1 VLVVDQATISGIAP
15 RRKARRR
22 PRYDGRFASGP
33 TMLLRRLL
41 PSPPLRISSV
51 LAKLFA
57 AVSALSAGVAA
68 GVVWL
73 MVSLFMR
80 HGSSALTLPA
90 GIALGWTLRWGM
102 RIPGRWR
109 GALAGLATLV
119 AALWVNVAF
128 VALQVAGN
136 MGMGVIDTL
145 RAAGP
150 AMLWQLLRLGISPMD
165 ALWYALGIGLAIY
178 TANRMPRSG

>member
-1 VLVVDQATISGIAP
+1 MP
-15 RRKARRR
+15 
-22 PRYDGRFASGP
+22 
-33 TMLLRRLL
+33 LRRL
-41 PSPPLRISSV
+41 PPTTPLRTGSV

-57 AVSALSAGVAA
+57 TASALSLGVAM

-73 MVSLFMR
+73 MVSLFMQ
-80 HGSSALTLPA
+80 HGSSALALPA
-90 GIALGWTLRWGM
+90 GIVLGWTLRWGV
-102 RIPGRWR
+102 RTTRRWR

-136 MGMGVIDTL
+136 MGMGVIETL

-178 TANRMPRSG
+178 TASRTPRGG

>member
-1 VLVVDQATISGIAP
+1 
-15 RRKARRR
+15 
-22 PRYDGRFASGP
+22 
-33 TMLLRRLL
+33 MLLRRL
-41 PSPPLRISSV
+41 PPPTPRTGSA

-57 AVSALSAGVAA
+57 TASALSLGVAT

-73 MVSLFMR
+73 MASLFMQPD
-80 HGSSALTLPA
+80 SSALALPA
-90 GIALGWTLRWGM
+90 GIVLGWTLRWGM
-102 RIPGRWR
+102 RTPRQWR

-119 AALWVNVAF
+119 AALWVNVAL
-128 VALQVAGN
+128 VALRVAGN
-136 MGMGVIDTL
+136 MGLGVIETL

-178 TANRMPRSG
+178 TASRRPRGI